1 MKKKFGI
8 FILVA
13 LLILCSAT
21 MAACAD
27 KDGSGLFGDYNRK
40 EEVKEEAKIDADE
53 GMKFDGVF
61 DEALWENLNWLD
73 LKSEA
78 ANRDDRYYAVH
89 LDDCNIRATGTMT
102 DKGMYYAM
110 ETDDPIIWTGDDT
123 DIRDPFQKTGMSV
136 YIADYSYKN
145 IAEGSFE
152 FGFAADGTYAL
163 RKFFLGGY
171 KNYPVMNIGLGV
183 HIDGAVN
190 TAGNGGYSLEVFIPW
205 SSLGYDAKPD
215 KVRSMFTIERNE
227 KAANKSPFAWE
238 LVGKPLGVT

>member
-13 LLILCSAT
+13 LLILCSAA

-78 ANRDDRYYAVH
+78 ANRDD
-89 LDDCNIRATGTMT
+89 
-102 DKGMYYAM
+102 
-110 ETDDPIIWTGDDT
+110 
-123 DIRDPFQKTGMSV
+123 DITPFIST
-136 YIADYSYKN
+136 
-145 IAEGSFE
+145 
-152 FGFAADGTYAL
+152 
-163 RKFFLGGY
+163 
-171 KNYPVMNIGLGV
+171 
-183 HIDGAVN
+183 
-190 TAGNGGYSLEVFIPW
+190 TAISAPQ
-205 SSLGYDAKPD
+205 AP
-215 KVRSMFTIERNE
+215 
-227 KAANKSPFAWE
+227 
-238 LVGKPLGVT
+238 